1 MGMRWAALF
10 LPVALLAADPYT
22 AFERKHWAYQKV
34 RRTEPPRIASPWV
47 RTPVDAFILARL
59 RKEGLTP
66 AQRAS
71 ARTLV
76 RRLHLDVTGLPPSPE
91 AVEQFAASPTRAAY
105 EELVDALLASPQYA
119 ERMAQHWLDVVRFAE
134 TDGFEYDTHRPDAW
148 RYRDYVVKSFAED
161 KPYDR
166 FVREQL
172 AGDEIDQT
180 SEDLRVAAGFQRL
193 GALRKNAGNQ
203 EVASSRNEV
212 LTEMTNIVGSA
223 FLGLTLGCARCHDHK
238 FDAIRQKDY
247 YRVQAYF
254 AATHDKDVPL
264 ASETQQAEWKKRSGE
279 INERIK
285 KLQAEMKGL
294 DGPALMEKKKEMER
308 LEWQLPEPLP
318 GLFTVADDPAKM
330 TPVHVLA
337 RGEWTKKGEAVGMRP
352 PGVLLPPDFPEADP
366 AKSAHP
372 RRELAEWL
380 TSPDHPLTARVMVN
394 RIWQMHFGRGI
405 AATANDF
412 GRMGARPTHP
422 ELLDWLAA
430 EFVAG
435 GWRMKPIHRAILLSS
450 AYQQS
455 SIAGPLATKKDPQ
468 NKLWSRFERRRLDAE
483 QIRDSMLAVAGALN
497 PKRGGPSVMVPV
509 EEEVRQALY
518 KPSQWKVTADESEH
532 NRRSLYLIVKRNLR
546 LPFLEVFDQPDRS
559 VSCARRES
567 STHAPQALELL
578 NGDFSNRMARA
589 LAARLDR
596 ECGGDRRK
604 IVDRAFRLAAGRAP
618 NPREMAA
625 SLRHLA
631 GQPLSEF
638 ALAVLN
644 LNAFLYVN

>member
-1 MGMRWAALF
+1 
-10 LPVALLAADPYT
+10 
-22 AFERKHWAYQKV
+22 
-34 RRTEPPRIASPWV
+34 
-47 RTPVDAFILARL
+47 
-59 RKEGLTP
+59 
-66 AQRAS
+66 
-71 ARTLV
+71 
-76 RRLHLDVTGLPPSPE
+76 
-91 AVEQFAASPTRAAY
+91 
-105 EELVDALLASPQYA
+105 
-119 ERMAQHWLDVVRFAE
+119 
-134 TDGFEYDTHRPDAW
+134 
-148 RYRDYVVKSFAED
+148 VVKSFASD
-161 KPYDR
+161 KPYDQ

-172 AGDEIDQT
+172 AGDEIDPA
-180 SEDLRVAAGFQRL
+180 SEELLAAAGFQRL
-193 GALRKNAGNQ
+193 GTLRKNAGNQ

-254 AATHDKDVPL
+254 AATHERDVPL
-264 ASETQQAEWKKRSGE
+264 AGEANQAEWKRRADE
-279 INERIK
+279 INAQIK

-294 DGPALMEKKKEMER
+294 DGDALAEKKKELER
-308 LEWQLPEPLP
+308 LEWQLPDPLP
-318 GLFTVADDPAKM
+318 GLFTVSSDPAKL

-337 RGEWTKKGEAVGMRP
+337 RGEWTRKGEPVGMRP
-352 PGVLLPPDFPEADP
+352 PGVLLPPDHPESDP
-366 AKSAHP
+366 AQTP
-372 RRELAEWL
+372 RPRLALAEWL
-380 TSPDHPLTARVMVN
+380 TSPGHPLTARVMAN
-394 RIWQMHFGRGI
+394 RIWQMHFGRGL

-422 ELLDWLAA
+422 ELLDWLAS
-430 EFVAG
+430 ELVAG
-435 GWRMKPIHRAILLSS
+435 GWRLKPLHRAILLSS
-450 AYQQS
+450 TYLQS
-455 SIAGPLATKKDPQ
+455 SAAGPLAKSKDPQ

-483 QIRDSMLAVAGALN
+483 QIRDSMLAVAGVLN
-497 PKRGGPSVMVPV
+497 PKQGGPSVIVPV
-509 EEEVRQALY
+509 QEEVRQALY
-518 KPSQWKVTADESEH
+518 KPSQWKVTADGSEH

-589 LAARLDR
+589 FAARLDR
-596 ECGGDRRK
+596 ESGGDRRRL
-604 IVDRAFRLAAGRAP
+604 VRRAWLLAAGRAP

-625 SLRHLA
+625 SLRFLDA
-631 GQPLSEF
+631 QPLSEF